1 MRTFLRIIFL
11 IPVGLI
17 AAILSATAIY
27 LGSFG
32 FFETESWVGPGGD
45 ISAIIGPV
53 IIVLTDITRFALL
66 PFLAGILVAEI
77 FVVRS
82 AILWTL
88 FGGAIGLGL
97 HLAASSTEFAALPP
111 VAAGLV
117 AGFAYWLI
125 AGHGSGTASRT
136 VVRPVPERAVSGP
149 PAPPTSPAPE

>member
-1 MRTFLRIIFL
+1 MRTFLRILFL
-11 IPVGLI
+11 IPIGLI

-32 FFETESWVGPGGD
+32 FFETDSWVGPGGD

-66 PFLAGILVAEI
+66 PFLVGIVVAEI
-77 FVVRS
+77 FALRS
-82 AILWTL
+82 AILWSL
-88 FGGAIGLGL
+88 FGGAIGLGM
-97 HLAASSTEFAALPP
+97 HLSAHGTDYSPLPP

-117 AGFAYWLI
+117 AGFAYWVF
-125 AGHGSGTASRT
+125 AGHGSGT
-136 VVRPVPERAVSGP
+136 VVRSRQERAVSGP